1 MVNLI
6 ESIGIRPIHI
16 RISTNTNPNDTIF
29 TRDMIHIPEKQSE
42 REEDI
47 TNTISNKQSE
57 ENPDNSALSN
67 YPYFTDTVRFPT
79 ATILKLSRQD
89 QIKLLFD
96 KKMFKQKIGH
106 KSNIDQEERSNIA
119 EYNHNAM
126 LNILMPT
133 SFPRKNNIHETFS
146 ENIKNMPSASNM
158 DDDVGIFNLLFSG
171 EENKYGYL
179 NLNGQTN
186 TVAKI
191 VLLNDIINDKFF
203 GNFIKSGNNF
213 QLWRKT
219 KIVNLNREKE
229 KISENIKSFIESH
242 LDNMKEKINDK
253 TGNVHA
259 VFQEISNRKTP
270 QNRMSNVPLFLMEPY
285 FNVILNHKKEDNIN
299 DIISAFS
306 ELYKLK
312 KQSGERESTYIPV
325 PIANLPGFN
334 QMLNNSYDMNV
345 KNEMIKSLTEVNNL
359 YKYIT
364 LGKDIN
370 DEDLIQQSAIKELLN
385 YSELKSFINE
395 INKYAGRNR
404 QYSNKALNDLFN
416 QIETDMEEF
425 VKFIE
430 FVNEIRI
437 EGSKPKE
444 ELLSNSMMTDRLKT
458 GVMSIITSSNT
469 EKDDSIG
476 LNDQANYDTS
486 IHLGIIPS
494 IVNDDNID
502 DVKCP
507 YRNQMLNSMYSNL
520 KYSEDKNPVLYYIEQ
535 PFDMGQTKKGGKL
548 SNKKRTCKKRRCK
561 KIGGYPGQALS
572 SKSLSIKSLKKRKK
586 NKIQLGFGLAIVAI
600 LIAINIEKEEE

>member
-119 EYNHNAM
+119 EYNHNAI

-191 VLLNDIINDKFF
+191 VLLNDIINDKSF

-325 PIANLPGFN
+325 PISNLPGFK

-444 ELLSNSMMTDRLKT
+444 ELLSNSIMTDRLKT

-476 LNDQANYDTS
+476 LSDQANYDTS
-486 IHLGIIPS
+486 IHLGIIPD

-572 SKSLSIKSLKKRKK
+572 IKSLKKRKK
-586 NKIQLGFGLAIVAI
+586 NKKTNSKYTSPYRTI
-600 LIAINIEKEEE
+600 

>member
-119 EYNHNAM
+119 EYNHNAI

-191 VLLNDIINDKFF
+191 VLLNDIINDKSF
-203 GNFIKSGNNF
+203 GNFIK
-213 QLWRKT
+213 
-219 KIVNLNREKE
+219 
-229 KISENIKSFIESH
+229 
-242 LDNMKEKINDK
+242 
-253 TGNVHA
+253 
-259 VFQEISNRKTP
+259 
-270 QNRMSNVPLFLMEPY
+270 
-285 FNVILNHKKEDNIN
+285 
-299 DIISAFS
+299 
-306 ELYKLK
+306 
-312 KQSGERESTYIPV
+312 
-325 PIANLPGFN
+325 
-334 QMLNNSYDMNV
+334 
-345 KNEMIKSLTEVNNL
+345 
-359 YKYIT
+359 
-364 LGKDIN
+364 
-370 DEDLIQQSAIKELLN
+370 
-385 YSELKSFINE
+385 
-395 INKYAGRNR
+395 
-404 QYSNKALNDLFN
+404 
-416 QIETDMEEF
+416 
-425 VKFIE
+425 
-430 FVNEIRI
+430 
-437 EGSKPKE
+437 
-444 ELLSNSMMTDRLKT
+444 
-458 GVMSIITSSNT
+458 
-469 EKDDSIG
+469 
-476 LNDQANYDTS
+476 
-486 IHLGIIPS
+486 
-494 IVNDDNID
+494 
-502 DVKCP
+502 
-507 YRNQMLNSMYSNL
+507 
-520 KYSEDKNPVLYYIEQ
+520 
-535 PFDMGQTKKGGKL
+535 
-548 SNKKRTCKKRRCK
+548 
-561 KIGGYPGQALS
+561 
-572 SKSLSIKSLKKRKK
+572 
-586 NKIQLGFGLAIVAI
+586 
-600 LIAINIEKEEE
+600 

>member
-119 EYNHNAM
+119 EYNHKAL

-191 VLLNDIINDKFF
+191 VLLNDIINDKSF

-325 PIANLPGFN
+325 PISNLPGFK

-364 LGKDIN
+364 LRKDIN

-586 NKIQLGFGLAIVAI
+586 NKKTNSKYTSPYRTI
-600 LIAINIEKEEE
+600 

>member
-119 EYNHNAM
+119 EYNHNAI

-191 VLLNDIINDKFF
+191 VLLNDIINDKSF

-325 PIANLPGFN
+325 PISNLPGFK

-444 ELLSNSMMTDRLKT
+444 ELLSNSIMTDRLKT

-476 LNDQANYDTS
+476 LSDQANYDTS
-486 IHLGIIPS
+486 IHLGIIPD

-586 NKIQLGFGLAIVAI
+586 NKKTNSKYTSPYRTI
-600 LIAINIEKEEE
+600 

>member
-191 VLLNDIINDKFF
+191 VLLNDIINDKSF

-325 PIANLPGFN
+325 PISNLPGFK

-364 LGKDIN
+364 LRKDIN

-444 ELLSNSMMTDRLKT
+444 ELLSNSIMTDRLKT

-586 NKIQLGFGLAIVAI
+586 NKKTNSKYTSPYRTI
-600 LIAINIEKEEE
+600 

>member
-191 VLLNDIINDKFF
+191 VLLNDIINDKSF

-325 PIANLPGFN
+325 PISNLPGFK
-334 QMLNNSYDMNV
+334 QMLNNSYEMNV

-395 INKYAGRNR
+395 IKKYAGHNR

-486 IHLGIIPS
+486 IHLGIIPD

-586 NKIQLGFGLAIVAI
+586 NKKTNSKYTSPYRTI
-600 LIAINIEKEEE
+600 

>member
-586 NKIQLGFGLAIVAI
+586 NKKTNSKYTSPYRTI
-600 LIAINIEKEEE
+600 

>member
-119 EYNHNAM
+119 EYNHNAI

-191 VLLNDIINDKFF
+191 VLLNDIINDKSF

-325 PIANLPGFN
+325 PISNLPGFK

-476 LNDQANYDTS
+476 LSDQANYDTS
-486 IHLGIIPS
+486 IHLGIIPD

-548 SNKKRTCKKRRCK
+548 ANKKRTCKKRRCK

-586 NKIQLGFGLAIVAI
+586 NKKTNSKYTSPYRTI
-600 LIAINIEKEEE
+600 